1 MSRES
6 SPPRLPEWGDAE
18 ASIVVAFRLF
28 VCSLSLLTPLSLT
41 HTHTHTLSLSLPVVS
56 SLA

>member
-18 ASIVVAFRLF
+18 ASIVVAFQLF
-28 VCSLSLLTPLSLT
+28 VCSLSLSPDPSLT
-41 HTHTHTLSLSLPVVS
+41 HTHTHSLSLPVVS